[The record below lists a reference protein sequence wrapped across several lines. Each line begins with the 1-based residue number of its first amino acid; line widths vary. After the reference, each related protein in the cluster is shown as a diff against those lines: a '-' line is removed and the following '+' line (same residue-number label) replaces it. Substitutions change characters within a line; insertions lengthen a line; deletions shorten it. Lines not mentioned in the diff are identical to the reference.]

1 MRFKS
6 PGKTDTRRAAAL
18 VTVCA
23 LALLAAA
30 ACSLDSASKKRVD
43 AAKSDAASETP
54 RGSQPPQTSLPL
66 PPVETAHRRPAGQ
79 LGGWTQ
85 LDGRRTSLADYR
97 GQVVL
102 LDMYATYCPPCLEET
117 PHLVALQR
125 RYARQGLNVVG
136 LNVGGADDRAK
147 VPGYVQ
153 RFGIQY
159 QLANPDPELVEVLS
173 AGDDSIPKT
182 FVFDRQGRLVER
194 FTGFDQTVALGLE
207 RAVQQALAGK
217 AD

>member
-1 MRFKS
+1 M
-6 PGKTDTRRAAAL
+6 TI
-18 VTVCA
+18 CA
-23 LALLAAA
+23 LALFAAA
-30 ACSLDSASKKRVD
+30 ACSLDGASKKRVD
-43 AAKSDAASETP
+43 AAKAESATP
-54 RGSQPPQTSLPL
+54 RGAQPPQTSLPL

-85 LDGRRTSLADYR
+85 LDGRRASLADYR

-117 PHLVALQR
+117 PHLIAMQR
-125 RYARQGLNVVG
+125 RYGGQGLTVVG
-136 LNVGGADDRAK
+136 LNVGGAEDRAK
-147 VPGYVQ
+147 VPGYVR

-159 QLANPDPELVEVLS
+159 QLANPDPELVEALS

-182 FVFDRQGRLVER
+182 FVFDRQGRLVES
-194 FTGFDQTVALGLE
+194 FKGFDQTVAVGLE